1 MVSAILPIVE
11 GPGGV
16 LGYYVGGVFVPL
28 QPPTPTPAPTPDAG
42 TPTPTPDNG
51 TPTPDTGTPT
61 PDNGTPTPAPTAGI
75 PVIGPDGSV
84 IGSIIDGVFQPIDTE
99 LPNVPTPDAET
110 PTPDI
115 STPTPDAETPTPD
128 PIIPTPDIETPTPDP
143 TIPTPD
149 IETPTPT
156 PDIETPTPTP
166 NDTLPPGAIG
176 FEGDATGTD
185 GDDYAIGS
193 AGNDTYSALAG
204 NDTVLGNDGDDLL
217 SGDEGNDDING
228 NRGLDT
234 INGGEGNDT
243 LRGGKDNDSI
253 LGDAG
258 NDSLLG
264 DRDSDTVLGGD
275 GQDTMYGGKDNDSV
289 SGGADNDLISGD
301 RGDDT
306 VLGNTGDDT
315 LFGQDG
321 DDFIFGE
328 EGNDLLD
335 GGSGNDLLSGG
346 LGSDTITTGLGD
358 DTIIISASSG
368 GSNLGDADY
377 ITDFT
382 NGSDRISL
390 ADGLNYDNLFIIQ
403 GTGENSGNTVIR
415 NGSAGEFLLVLT
427 GVDSATIT
435 EEDFITGDLPTP
447 EIPTPEPTPTPTPD
461 PIPTPAPTPDP
472 IPTPEPTPA
481 PTPDVPTPD
490 PTPTPETPTPD
501 TPTPDPT
508 PIPDVPTPD
517 PTPTPIVV
525 PPINPTPDPTP
536 TPIQPTPAPT
546 PPGPT
551 PPPSPINSDPTDII
565 LSNDNIDE
573 NSASGTVI
581 GNLTTEDLDSEDTH
595 TYQLLENPGGTFAI
609 QGDRLV
615 LARGKQ
621 IDYEAQSEFAIKV
634 QSTDRAGGFYD
645 KSFTITV
652 NDLNDPPEILV
663 PDPQRVLEQ
672 TNLRI
677 TGLVIEDQDIGQ
689 GTLEVTL
696 NTANPDL
703 GGTITL
709 NSTSGLQFDQGDGTA
724 DSTMTF
730 RGRLS
735 NVNNAIAALRYRAVS
750 FGEDAI
756 QVDVIDPGNGSNTE
770 VIVNNAIE
778 IQVTSKP
785 TITTN
790 EELVVNQSD
799 FTNLSEEFL
808 AITDDNAPAELEF
821 SVTTP
826 PSRGI
831 LRVDSSQTNV
841 FTQADINSG
850 LLTYLS
856 TGTDTSDDSFQFS
869 VSDPEGGKASGKFNI
884 RVNDLPLVA
893 GNTLQAIEEETVIIG
908 ETNLSGTDPD
918 VIGASASSLI
928 YTITGL
934 PAGGEVLLNGNSVNL
949 GDTFT
954 QQDINDDQLAY
965 NATSIVSRVDFLNFI
980 LTDQDQGSISGTLQI
995 DIDLSQNDAPVL
1007 NTTAVSPLRTINE
1020 NAVNNPGTR
1029 VNDIATRAITDAD
1042 TGDVKGIAI
1051 TGVDNTNGEW
1061 QYSTNSGQ
1069 LWQPLENLSETSS
1082 TVLTT
1087 ANTNSI
1093 RFVPNTDYI
1102 GKADISFRA
1111 WDGTDG
1117 NINGSTGV
1125 DAILIGGTHAFST
1138 DIGTT
1143 EILVNNIPDIEV
1155 NDQLVLNP
1163 NQSRRITSSFLQ
1175 TIDLDNGTNPLIY
1188 QVTTAPS
1195 QGTLLMGGTA
1205 TNTFTQA
1212 DIDGNLVTYQHNQ
1225 PGIFTDDSFK
1235 FTVRDVDGGRRSG
1248 TFAIRVNDPPVVNN
1262 SKTLFTAIAN
1272 NTPVTQENLLYVD
1285 SDGNTL
1291 PGTLQY
1297 QLTDLPDNGRLLLN
1311 GNELPLS
1318 GQFTQANIN
1327 NNQVTYQA
1335 TTSGTDSFSY
1345 TVRDVDGGT
1354 TTGSISID
1362 INTPPQLGTNA
1373 ELVVQEDIPEL
1384 LGITTPTDPDGD
1396 SFSLTI
1402 NTMPDP
1408 EYGYVAL
1415 SSNTNSALQ
1424 VNATMTTKQ
1433 LATLVFVP
1441 EADVFGKAGS
1451 FQYTANDGR
1460 FGGTSTQ
1467 VININIEPVNDAPV
1481 ANPDGPVYVSSG
1493 KIVSIDVLANDTD
1506 VEGDTLSLTAVSPEP
1521 QAGTFLET
1529 APIIKYR
1536 AFSDIQQDSL
1546 EAFTYTVSDGT
1557 ASSLGD
1563 LSIQS
1568 LIIRATDD
1576 NIVGGTWDDNIVG
1589 GDGNDTIDLQA
1600 GNDILEGGVGID
1612 CLVGGVG
1619 NDTFVYTTSL
1629 DGGAT
1634 FDASDNAAIQ
1644 NAIALN
1650 NYDQIIGFESFGATG
1665 GDVIQLTRSMILT
1678 NQSSAII
1685 STVQTDVSGNV
1696 LALTVP
1702 ALFVYEFQG
1711 SSYLIY
1717 DRNGDNTSG
1726 NDSVILGQLKDV
1738 SGVTIT
1744 DPNDFT
1750 VI

>member
-1 MVSAILPIVE
+1 MVSAVLPIVE

-16 LGYYVGGVFVPL
+16 LGYYVGDIFVAL
-28 QPPTPTPAPTPDAG
+28 QPPSPTPSPTPDNSTPTPDAG
-42 TPTPTPDNG
+42 TPTPDNS

-61 PDNGTPTPAPTAGI
+61 PSPSVGI

-84 IGSIIDGVFQPIDTE
+84 IGSIIDGVFQPIQTE
-99 LPNVPTPDAET
+99 LPSVPTPDAET
-110 PTPDI
+110 PTPD
-115 STPTPDAETPTPD
+115 SGTPTPDAETPTPE
-128 PIIPTPDIETPTPDP
+128 PGTPTPDTGTPTPDP
-143 TIPTPD
+143 NTPTPD
-149 IETPTPT
+149 AETPTPI
-156 PDIETPTPTP
+156 PD
-166 NDTLPPGAIG
+166 DTLPAGAVG
-176 FEGDATGTD
+176 FEGDATGTED
-185 GDDYAIGS
+185 DDYAIGS
-193 AGNDTYSALAG
+193 VGNDTYSALAG
-204 NDTVLGNDGDDLL
+204 NDTVLGSEGDDLL
-217 SGDEGNDDING
+217 SGDAGNDDING

-234 INGGEGNDT
+234 INGGEDNDT
-243 LRGGKDNDSI
+243 LRGGKDDDSVS
-253 LGDAG
+253 GDTG

-264 DRDSDTVLGGD
+264 DRDSDIVLGGD
-275 GQDTMYGGKDNDSV
+275 GQDTLYGGKDNDSV
-289 SGGADNDLISGD
+289 IGGADDDIISGD

-306 VLGNTGDDT
+306 ITGDAGNDT
-315 LFGQDG
+315 LLGQDG
-321 DDFIFGE
+321 DDAIFGG
-328 EGNDLLD
+328 EGNDQLD

-346 LGSDTITTGLGD
+346 VGSDTMTTGLGD

-368 GSNLGDADY
+368 GANFSDTDY

-390 ADGLNYDNLFIIQ
+390 ADGLTYDDLFITQ
-403 GTGENSGNTVIR
+403 GTGENAGDTIIR

-427 GVDSATIT
+427 GVDSETIT
-435 EEDFITGDLPTP
+435 AEDFITGN
-447 EIPTPEPTPTPTPD
+447 IPTPETPTPDVPTPTPD
-461 PIPTPAPTPDP
+461 TPTPAPTPA
-472 IPTPEPTPA
+472 PTPET
-481 PTPDVPTPD
+481 PTPD

-508 PIPDVPTPD
+508 PTPDVPTPD

-536 TPIQPTPAPT
+536 TPQPTPLPT

-581 GNLTTEDLDSEDTH
+581 GDFTTDDLDSEDIH
-595 TYQLLENPGGTFAI
+595 TYRLLENPGGTFAI

-621 IDYEAQSEFAIKV
+621 VDYEAQSEFAIKV

-663 PDPQRVLEQ
+663 PDPQTVLEKN
-672 TNLRI
+672 TLRI

-696 NTANPDL
+696 STENPEL
-703 GGTITL
+703 GGKITL
-709 NSTSGLQFDQGDGTA
+709 NSTSGITFIEGEGDGTA

-730 RGRLS
+730 RGRL
-735 NVNNAIAALRYRAVS
+735 NNINNAIASLRYRAVS
-750 FGEDAI
+750 FGADAI
-756 QVDVIDPGNGSNTE
+756 QVDVTDPGTGSNTE
-770 VIVNNAIE
+770 VIVNNAID

-785 TITTN
+785 VITTN
-790 EELVVNQSD
+790 QELVVNQSD

-831 LRVDSSQTNV
+831 LRVDGSQTNV

-856 TGTDTSDDSFQFS
+856 TGTDTSNDSFQFI
-869 VSDPEGGKASGKFNI
+869 VTDPEGGKASGEFNI

-893 GNTLQAIEEETVIIG
+893 GNPLQAIEEETVIIS
-908 ETNLSGTDPD
+908 EANLSATDPD
-918 VIGASASSLI
+918 VIGATASSLI
-928 YTITGL
+928 YTVTAL
-934 PAGGEVLLNGNSVNL
+934 PTGGEVLLNGSNISL

-954 QQDINDDQLAY
+954 QQDINDDLLTY

-980 LTDQDQGSISGTLQI
+980 LTDQDQGSTTGTLQI
-995 DIDLSQNDAPVL
+995 DIDLNRNDAPVL
-1007 NTTAVSPLRTINE
+1007 NTTAVSPLTTINE
-1020 NAVNNPGTR
+1020 NVSSPRNVGTR
-1029 VNDIATRAITDAD
+1029 VGVIANRAITDSDIDA
-1042 TGDVKGIAI
+1042 VKGIAI
-1051 TGVDNTNGEW
+1051 TEVDNTNGEW
-1061 QYSTNSGQ
+1061 QYSTNSGL

-1093 RFVPNTDYI
+1093 RFVPNTDYF

-1143 EILVNNIPDIEV
+1143 DILVNNVPDIEV
-1155 NDQLVLNP
+1155 NDQLILNP
-1163 NQSRRITSSFLQ
+1163 NQSAKITSAFLE
-1175 TIDLDNGTNPLIY
+1175 TTDLDNGTNPLIY
-1188 QVTTAPS
+1188 QVNNTPS
-1195 QGTLLMGGTA
+1195 QGSLLVSGTQ
-1205 TNTFTQA
+1205 TNTFSQA
-1212 DIDGNLVTYQHNQ
+1212 DINSGRVTYKHNQ
-1225 PGIFTDDSFK
+1225 PGIFTDDSFTFK
-1235 FTVRDVDGGRRSG
+1235 VRDIDGGSRLG
-1248 TFAIRVNDPPVVNN
+1248 TFNIRVNDPPVGT
-1262 SKTLFTAIAN
+1262 SKTLFSVIN
-1272 NTPVTQENLLYVD
+1272 DNTRITPDNLLYVD
-1285 SDGNTL
+1285 PDGSTL
-1291 PGTLQY
+1291 PSTLQY
-1297 QLTDLPDNGRLLLN
+1297 QLTDLPNNGQLLLN
-1311 GNELPLS
+1311 GKALS
-1318 GQFTQANIN
+1318 VSSRFTQANIN
-1327 NNQVTYQA
+1327 NNQVTYRPN
-1335 TTSGTDSFSY
+1335 TSGADSFSY

-1362 INTPPQLGTNA
+1362 INTPPQLGTNT
-1373 ELVVQEDIPEL
+1373 ELVVQEDIPQL

-1396 SFSLTI
+1396 SLSLTV
-1402 NTMPDP
+1402 NTIPDP
-1408 EYGYVAL
+1408 EYGYVAF
-1415 SSNTNSALQ
+1415 SSTSNPLQ
-1424 VNATMTTKQ
+1424 VNATMTAKQ
-1433 LATLVFVP
+1433 LANLVFVP
-1441 EADVFGKAGS
+1441 KADVFGEAGS

-1467 VININIEPVNDAPV
+1467 VIDINIEPVNDAPV
-1481 ANPDGPVYVSSG
+1481 ANPDGPVYVSLG
-1493 KIVSIDVLANDTD
+1493 KVVNIDVVANDTD
-1506 VEGDTLSLTAVSPEP
+1506 IEGDTLSLIGVSPEP
-1521 QAGTFLET
+1521 KAGLFLQT
-1529 APIIKYR
+1529 TPFIRYSV
-1536 AFSDIQQDSL
+1536 FTDLTQDTL
-1546 EAFTYTVSDGT
+1546 EEFTYTVSDGT
-1557 ASSLGD
+1557 ASSIGD

-1576 NIVGGTWDDNIVG
+1576 NIVGDAWDDNIVG
-1589 GDGNDTIDLQA
+1589 GAGNDTIDLKA
-1600 GNDILEGGVGID
+1600 GNDTLEGGLGRD

-1629 DGGAT
+1629 DGGTT
-1634 FDASDNAAIQ
+1634 FDAIDNTAIQ

-1685 STVQTDVSGNV
+1685 STVQTDVNGNV
-1696 LALTVP
+1696 LSLTVP

-1717 DRNGDNTSG
+1717 DSNGDNTSG
-1726 NDSVILGQLKDV
+1726 NNSVILGQLKDV